1 MDFFRIIEQHTKK
14 DGYIL
19 KPGFLVQ
26 ESEDLMVRGKTF
38 YAVWD
43 EERGLWSTNE
53 YRLAQLVDKEIYAA
67 KAEYEQK
74 TGQMVS
80 ISSMRDF
87 SSNSWSDW
95 KRFLN
100 TAPDHYIPLD
110 QTIRFTNDKVEKKD
124 YASMVLPYAL
134 SDSPI
139 PNYELLST
147 TLYDPQELEK
157 LEWAI
162 GAIIAGD
169 SKWIQKFLVLYGSA
183 GSGKSTYLDI
193 IDHLFCGYSRKFDA
207 KSLGQSSNQFS
218 METLRSNPLVA
229 IQHDG
234 DLSRIEDNT
243 RLNSI
248 ISHETMIINEKHKSA
263 YEIKLN
269 SFLFMGTNQPVKITD
284 SKSGIIRR
292 LIDVEPSGRRL
303 SPKEYRKCVD
313 GINFE
318 LGGIAKHCLNV
329 YEALGPYY
337 YDGYTPISMM
347 YQTDTF
353 FNFVEEYYYEFEK
366 AEYVTLNR
374 AWTLYKEYCE
384 SAAVQYRLTMIKVK
398 EELKSYFDE
407 YYETKRIDGEQKR
420 KVYVGFKTGLFINDH
435 RGERKDQQEEGSS
448 RVDVIEVVQVDRLE
462 LNSTESEV
470 DILLADCP
478 AQYAGESETP
488 LAEWDKVT
496 TTLKEIDTTKLHY
509 VRPPE
514 NHIVIDFDLKDENGN
529 KDAALNLEAAATW
542 PLTYAEFSKGGAGVH
557 LHYIYDGDVSKLSSL
572 YSPGIE
578 VKVFRGKASLRRRL
592 SYCND
597 IPVAHLSSGLP
608 LKEEKKKMV
617 NFNRVMSEKGLRM
630 LIERNL
636 RKEIVPAT
644 KPSID
649 FIYNDL
655 EAAYK
660 SGLIYDVRDM
670 RPRIMAFANNSSHQR
685 DYCIRLVAKMK
696 FMSEEPKEE
705 NIEEPVS
712 ESSDD
717 SDLVF
722 FDIECFP
729 NLFLICWKKRGEGN
743 KVVRMYNPKPEEVET
758 LFKLKLVG
766 FNNRKY
772 DNHMIY
778 GAFLGYSNEQLFIL
792 SQRLIANSPN
802 STFREAYNLS
812 YADIYEFSSKKQ
824 SLKKFEIDLGIHHKE
839 NAFPWDQP
847 LDPKY
852 WEEVGDYCEN
862 DVLAT
867 EATFEDRYSDFVA
880 YQMVAEIVGMPV
892 NSNGNS
898 MAARLIFGNNR
909 KPPLVYTDLAT
920 GKTSDPAYQRTD
932 IITAFPGYEFKR
944 DPETGKMAN
953 FYRGT
958 NVGFGGY
965 VYAEPGMY
973 TNVALIDVASMHPN
987 SIIAMNYFGEYTKR
1001 FSELVNTRV
1010 HIKHK
1015 EYDVAS
1021 KLFDGKFAKF
1031 LADPSKIKGLAYALK
1046 IFINKV
1052 YGMTSAK
1059 FDNEF
1064 KDPRNVN
1071 NIVALRGALF
1081 MRTLQDEVVS
1091 RGFKVAHIKTDSIKI
1106 PNATPEIIQFCLD
1119 FAKKYGY
1126 TFEHEGTYERMC
1138 LVNDAVYI
1146 AKYASKE
1153 SCQSMYGYIP
1163 GDNAEHPGEWTATG
1177 TQFQVPFVF
1186 KTLFSHK
1193 PIEFKDLCETK
1204 QVTTAI
1210 YLDYNED
1217 RPDVSLYEDERKE
1230 RNKEEGKRK
1239 INNLLSDIS
1248 DEELER
1254 KIAEGH
1260 DYRFVGKIGLFTPIV
1275 SGSGGAELVARRNN
1289 KYDAVVGT
1297 KDYRWL
1303 ESETVKNAGM
1313 EDKVD
1318 YGYYRHLVDDAK
1330 EAISQYGDFEWFANN
1345 DDPPSEANHPLDDND
1360 VPWLMPCKDPN
1371 KTVCEECSERD
1382 TCPYISADGVIPWLC
1397 EDRDPLGNNCADCP
1411 NQDSCHD
1418 QMQAILDKEASE
1430 QFARR

>member
-53 YRLAQLVDKEIYAA
+53 YRLAQLVDKEMYAA

-74 TGQMVS
+74 TGQTVS

-100 TAPDHYIPLD
+100 TCPDYYVPLD
-110 QTIRFTNDKVEKKD
+110 QTVRFANDKVEKKD

-139 PNYELLST
+139 PNYEMLST

-193 IDHLFCGYSRKFDA
+193 IDRLFCGYSKKFDA

-303 SPKEYRKCVD
+303 GSKEYRKCVD

-318 LGGIAKHCLNV
+318 LGGIAKHCLTV
-329 YEALGPYY
+329 YEDLGSYY

-420 KVYVGFKTGLFINDH
+420 KIYVGFKTGLFINDH
-435 RGERKDQQEEGSS
+435 RGEKKDQREEGSS

-462 LNSTESEV
+462 LTSIESEV

-478 AQYAGESETP
+478 AQYAGVNETP
-488 LAEWDKVT
+488 LTEWDTVT

-660 SGLIYDVRDM
+660 GGLVYDVRDM

-685 DYCIRLVAKMK
+685 DYCIRLVSKMK
-696 FMSEEPKEE
+696 FMSEKEA
-705 NIEEPVS
+705 VF
-712 ESSDD
+712 SDD
-717 SDLVF
+717 YDDDCLVAYDVESF
-722 FDIECFP
+722 KNVFIV
-729 NLFLICWKKRGEGN
+729 CWKKFGDTN
-743 KVVRMYNPKPEEVET
+743 HVVKMINPTPNQVES
-758 LFKLKLVG
+758 LMKFKLIS
-766 FNNRKY
+766 FNGRKY
-772 DNHMIY
+772 DGHMLMGCYY
-778 GAFLGYSNEQLFIL
+778 GEDPYQLYLRSQKLVNTEKGKQNNGYI
-792 SQRLIANSPN
+792 
-802 STFREAYNLS
+802 REGFNVD
-812 YADIYEFSSKKQ
+812 YADVYDFAATKQ
-824 SLKKFEIDLGIHHKE
+824 SLKKWEIELGIHHQE
-839 NAFPWDQP
+839 NQYPWDEP
-847 LDPKY
+847 LPEDK
-852 WEEVGDYCEN
+852 WDEVADYCAN
-862 DVLAT
+862 DVIAT
-867 EATFEDRYSDFVA
+867 EKVFNHLQGDFVA
-880 YQMVAEIVGMPV
+880 REILADIAGMPI
-892 NSNGNS
+892 NTPTNTLT
-898 MAARLIFGNNR
+898 ARIIFGNN
-909 KPPLVYTDLAT
+909 KTPDLVYTDLTT
-920 GKTSDPAYQRTD
+920 GEQT
-932 IITAFPGYEFKR
+932 
-944 DPETGKMAN
+944 
-953 FYRGT
+953 
-958 NVGFGGY
+958 
-965 VYAEPGMY
+965 
-973 TNVALIDVASMHPN
+973 
-987 SIIAMNYFGEYTKR
+987 
-1001 FSELVNTRV
+1001 
-1010 HIKHK
+1010 
-1015 EYDVAS
+1015 
-1021 KLFDGKFAKF
+1021 
-1031 LADPSKIKGLAYALK
+1031 
-1046 IFINKV
+1046 
-1052 YGMTSAK
+1052 
-1059 FDNEF
+1059 
-1064 KDPRNVN
+1064 
-1071 NIVALRGALF
+1071 
-1081 MRTLQDEVVS
+1081 VV
-1091 RGFKVAHIKTDSIKI
+1091 
-1106 PNATPEIIQFCLD
+1106 
-1119 FAKKYGY
+1119 
-1126 TFEHEGTYERMC
+1126 
-1138 LVNDAVYI
+1138 
-1146 AKYASKE
+1146 
-1153 SCQSMYGYIP
+1153 
-1163 GDNAEHPGEWTATG
+1163 
-1177 TQFQVPFVF
+1177 
-1186 KTLFSHK
+1186 
-1193 PIEFKDLCETK
+1193 
-1204 QVTTAI
+1204 
-1210 YLDYNED
+1210 
-1217 RPDVSLYEDERKE
+1217 
-1230 RNKEEGKRK
+1230 KRK
-1239 INNLLSDIS
+1239 
-1248 DEELER
+1248 
-1254 KIAEGH
+1254 
-1260 DYRFVGKIGLFTPIV
+1260 
-1275 SGSGGAELVARRNN
+1275 
-1289 KYDAVVGT
+1289 
-1297 KDYRWL
+1297 
-1303 ESETVKNAGM
+1303 AG
-1313 EDKVD
+1313 
-1318 YGYYRHLVDDAK
+1318 
-1330 EAISQYGDFEWFANN
+1330 
-1345 DDPPSEANHPLDDND
+1345 
-1360 VPWLMPCKDPN
+1360 
-1371 KTVCEECSERD
+1371 
-1382 TCPYISADGVIPWLC
+1382 
-1397 EDRDPLGNNCADCP
+1397 
-1411 NQDSCHD
+1411 
-1418 QMQAILDKEASE
+1418 
-1430 QFARR
+1430 

>member
-1 MDFFRIIEQHTKK
+1 MDFFRIVEQHTKK

-53 YRLAQLVDKEIYAA
+53 YRLAQLVDKEMYAA

-110 QTIRFTNDKVEKKD
+110 QAIRFANDRVEKKD
-124 YASMVLPYAL
+124 YASMVLPYAM

-139 PNYELLST
+139 PNYELLSS

-193 IDHLFCGYSRKFDA
+193 IDHLFCGYSKKFDA

-318 LGGIAKHCLNV
+318 LGGIAKHCLDV
-329 YEALGPYY
+329 YEDLGPYY

-366 AEYVTLNR
+366 AEYVTLSR
-374 AWTLYKEYCE
+374 AWTLYKEYCDA
-384 SAAVQYRLTMIKVK
+384 AAVQYRLTMIKVK

-407 YYETKRIDGEQKR
+407 YYETKRFDGEQKR
-420 KVYVGFKTGLFINDH
+420 KVYVGFKTGLFVNDH
-435 RGERKDQQEEGSS
+435 RGERKDQHEEGSS

-478 AQYAGESETP
+478 AQYAGDNETP
-488 LAEWDKVT
+488 LRAWDEVT

-529 KDAALNLEAAATW
+529 KDVALNLEAAATW

-557 LHYIYDGDVSKLSSL
+557 LHYIYDGDIEKLSSL

-578 VKVFRGKASLRRRL
+578 VKVFRGKASLRRKL
-592 SYCND
+592 SYCNN

-660 SGLIYDVRDM
+660 GGLVYDVRDM

-685 DYCIRLVAKMK
+685 DYCIRLVSKMK
-696 FMSEEPKEE
+696 FMSEKEDASQTSGE
-705 NIEEPVS
+705 GWSEEDPYVFYDV
-712 ESSDD
+712 ES
-717 SDLVF
+717 
-722 FDIECFP
+722 FP
-729 NLFLICWKKRGEGN
+729 NVFIVCWKKAGGN
-743 KVVRMYNPKPEEVET
+743 SVVKMINPKAEEIE
-758 LFKLKLVG
+758 KLLHMKLIG
-766 FNNRKY
+766 FNNLSY
-772 DNHMIY
+772 DDHMVY
-778 GAFLGYSNEQLFIL
+778 GCYLGWTPNELYKL
-792 SQRLIANSPN
+792 SQRLVSKDKQVSMNAK
-802 STFREAYNLS
+802 FREARGLS
-812 YADIYEFSSKKQ
+812 YTDVYDFSVKKQ
-824 SLKKFEIDLGIHHKE
+824 GLKKWEIELGIHHVE
-839 NAFPWDQP
+839 NAYPWDEP
-847 LDPKY
+847 LDPSH
-852 WEEVGDYCEN
+852 WDEVADYCAN
-862 DVLAT
+862 DVTAT
-867 EATFEDRYSDFVA
+867 EKVFDHLHDDFLA
-880 YQMVAEIVGMPV
+880 RQILADLAGMPV
-892 NSNGNS
+892 STTTNKLTEKIIFQGNKHPK
-898 MAARLIFGNNR
+898 LI
-909 KPPLVYTDLAT
+909 YTHLDT
-920 GKTSDPAYQRTD
+920 G
-932 IITAFPGYEFKR
+932 
-944 DPETGKMAN
+944 
-953 FYRGT
+953 
-958 NVGFGGY
+958 
-965 VYAEPGMY
+965 
-973 TNVALIDVASMHPN
+973 
-987 SIIAMNYFGEYTKR
+987 
-1001 FSELVNTRV
+1001 
-1010 HIKHK
+1010 
-1015 EYDVAS
+1015 
-1021 KLFDGKFAKF
+1021 
-1031 LADPSKIKGLAYALK
+1031 
-1046 IFINKV
+1046 
-1052 YGMTSAK
+1052 
-1059 FDNEF
+1059 
-1064 KDPRNVN
+1064 
-1071 NIVALRGALF
+1071 
-1081 MRTLQDEVVS
+1081 
-1091 RGFKVAHIKTDSIKI
+1091 
-1106 PNATPEIIQFCLD
+1106 
-1119 FAKKYGY
+1119 
-1126 TFEHEGTYERMC
+1126 
-1138 LVNDAVYI
+1138 
-1146 AKYASKE
+1146 
-1153 SCQSMYGYIP
+1153 
-1163 GDNAEHPGEWTATG
+1163 
-1177 TQFQVPFVF
+1177 
-1186 KTLFSHK
+1186 
-1193 PIEFKDLCETK
+1193 
-1204 QVTTAI
+1204 
-1210 YLDYNED
+1210 
-1217 RPDVSLYEDERKE
+1217 
-1230 RNKEEGKRK
+1230 
-1239 INNLLSDIS
+1239 
-1248 DEELER
+1248 
-1254 KIAEGH
+1254 
-1260 DYRFVGKIGLFTPIV
+1260 
-1275 SGSGGAELVARRNN
+1275 
-1289 KYDAVVGT
+1289 
-1297 KDYRWL
+1297 
-1303 ESETVKNAGM
+1303 
-1313 EDKVD
+1313 
-1318 YGYYRHLVDDAK
+1318 
-1330 EAISQYGDFEWFANN
+1330 
-1345 DDPPSEANHPLDDND
+1345 
-1360 VPWLMPCKDPN
+1360 
-1371 KTVCEECSERD
+1371 
-1382 TCPYISADGVIPWLC
+1382 
-1397 EDRDPLGNNCADCP
+1397 
-1411 NQDSCHD
+1411 
-1418 QMQAILDKEASE
+1418 E
-1430 QFARR
+1430 QE